1 MAGSAGKR
9 LTISC
14 LQWYRVLCAA
24 KDGELALQGQAGA
37 EMIELLQVVK
47 GERPSYNVGQMS
59 LLEKIN
65 ETADL
70 RRLPLEQLETV
81 SDEIRKYIL
90 ETMSRIGGHTGASLG
105 AIELAVALHYAF
117 DTPRDRLVWDVGH
130 QAYAHKIL
138 TGRRELLPTIK
149 QYGGI
154 SGFLRRDES
163 EYDTFGAGHAST
175 SLSAALGMAI
185 ARDRKGEDHHVVALI
200 GDASLAGGMAM
211 EAINQAGHLKTR
223 LIVVLNDNEMSI
235 APAVGALTGY
245 LNRIRGAQ
253 GYHRFKDEVEET
265 LLAIPSLGERLHHAA
280 KAMKDAIAAAVLP
293 GALVSELGF
302 KYIGYVDGHNPRA
315 LVAALREAK
324 QVKDGPVIVHA
335 LTTKGKGYPQAEKD
349 YYRWHATG
357 PFDLKTGKAVKSAA
371 KAPTYTSVFGKTLC
385 ELMEK
390 DPKIVALTAA
400 MPDGTGVCDA
410 LERFPDRSFD
420 VGIAEQHCVTF
431 AAGMSCEGLK
441 PVCAIY
447 STFLQRAF
455 DQLVHDVCIQN
466 LNVKFCLDRGG
477 IAGGDGPTHHGL
489 LDIAY
494 LRGVPNIIVMAPK
507 DEGEMRDMMLTL
519 VEHEGPAAMRYPR
532 GNGVGAS
539 IDREPELLEIG
550 KGEILRDGGEIA
562 IVAYGSMVHPSL
574 QAAENLS
581 REGIETTV
589 VNARFVKPLD
599 AQLLLALAR
608 TKRLIVTVEE
618 AYLAGGFGSAV
629 LELLEENG
637 LQDKVRV
644 VRMGIPDRLVTHGDP
659 KLLLAKYGLDT
670 DGIFTRVRES
680 IEVLDDRRAKPQ
692 KVGS

>member
-1 MAGSAGKR
+1 
-9 LTISC
+9 
-14 LQWYRVLCAA
+14 
-24 KDGELALQGQAGA
+24 
-37 EMIELLQVVK
+37 
-47 GERPSYNVGQMS
+47 MS

-65 ETADL
+65 SPADL
-70 RRLPLEQLETV
+70 RRLRLDELQGV
-81 SDEIRKYIL
+81 ADEIRQYIL
-90 ETMSRIGGHTGASLG
+90 ETMSRVGGHTGASLG
-105 AIELAVALHYAF
+105 AIELAVAMHYAF
-117 DTPRDRLVWDVGH
+117 NTPHDRLVWDVGH

-138 TGRRELLPTIK
+138 TGRRDALPTVK

-163 EYDTFGAGHAST
+163 EYDAFGAGHAST

-185 ARDRKGEDHHVVALI
+185 ARDRKGENYNVVALI
-200 GDASLAGGMAM
+200 GDASLTGGMAM
-211 EAINQAGHLKTR
+211 EAVNQAGHLKTR

-245 LNRIRGAQ
+245 LNRIREAH
-253 GYHRFKDEVEET
+253 GYHRFKDEVEEK
-265 LLAIPSLGERLHHAA
+265 LLAIPSVGERLHHAA

-293 GALVSELGF
+293 GALVNELGF
-302 KYIGYVDGHNPRA
+302 KYIGYVDGHNVRA
-315 LVAALREAK
+315 LVAALKEAE
-324 QVKDGPVIVHA
+324 QIKDGPVIVHA
-335 LTTKGKGYPQAEKD
+335 LTTKGKGHPAAERD
-349 YYRWHATG
+349 YYKWHATG
-357 PFDLKTGKAVKSAA
+357 PFDLKTGKPVKSSAS
-371 KAPTYTSVFGKTLC
+371 APTYTKVFGEALC
-385 ELMEK
+385 ELMAK
-390 DPKIVALTAA
+390 DEKIVALTAA

-410 LERFPDRSFD
+410 LVKFPKRSFD

-431 AAGMSCEGLK
+431 AAGLACEGLK

-455 DQLVHDVCIQN
+455 DQVVHDVCIQN

-494 LRGVPNIIVMAPK
+494 LRSVPNIVLMAPK
-507 DEGEMRDMMLTL
+507 DEGEMRDMLFTM
-519 VEHEGPAAMRYPR
+519 VEHDGPAAMRYPR
-532 GNGVGAS
+532 GNGIGIS
-539 IDREPELLEIG
+539 LDLDPERLEIG
-550 KGEILRDGGEIA
+550 KAELLRDGGEVA

-581 REGIETTV
+581 KDGIETTV

-599 AQLLLALAR
+599 SGLLLALAR

-618 AYLAGGFGSAV
+618 AYLAGGFGAAV

-644 VRMGIPDRLVTHGDP
+644 VRMGVPDRIVTHGDP
-659 KLLLAKYGLDT
+659 KLLLAKYGLDA
-670 DGIFTRVRES
+670 DGIYTRVKES
-680 IEVLDDRRAKPQ
+680 FEVLEDRRAKHQ
-692 KVGS
+692 KVIA

>member
-1 MAGSAGKR
+1 M
-9 LTISC
+9 T
-14 LQWYRVLCAA
+14 
-24 KDGELALQGQAGA
+24 
-37 EMIELLQVVK
+37 
-47 GERPSYNVGQMS
+47 
-59 LLEKIN
+59 LLENIN
-65 ETADL
+65 SPADL
-70 RRLPLEQLETV
+70 RRLKPEDLQEV
-81 SDEIRKYIL
+81 ADEIRQYIL

-105 AIELAVALHYAF
+105 AVELAVALHYAF
-117 DTPRDRLVWDVGH
+117 DTPHDRLVWDVGH

-138 TGRRELLPTIK
+138 TGRRDQLPTIK

-185 ARDRKGEDHHVVALI
+185 ARDKNNEDHHVVALI

-211 EAINQAGHLKTR
+211 EAINQAGHLKSR

-245 LNRIRGAQ
+245 LNRIRSAH

-265 LLAIPSLGERLHHAA
+265 LLAIPSVGERLHHAA
-280 KAMKDAIAAAVLP
+280 KTMKDAIAAAVLP

-302 KYIGYVDGHNPRA
+302 KYIGYVDGHNPNA
-315 LVAALREAK
+315 LVAAMREAQ

-335 LTTKGKGYPQAEKD
+335 LTTKGKGYPTAESD

-357 PFDLKTGKAVKSAA
+357 PFDLATGLPIKSAA
-371 KAPTYTSVFGKTLC
+371 KAPTYTGVFGKTLC
-385 ELMEK
+385 QLMEK
-390 DPKIVALTAA
+390 NERVVALTAA
-400 MPDGTGVCDA
+400 MPDGTGICDA
-410 LERFPDRSFD
+410 LQKFPKRAFD

-431 AAGMSCEGLK
+431 AAGMSCEGLI

-455 DQLVHDVCIQN
+455 DQLVHDVCIQD

-477 IAGGDGPTHHGL
+477 VAGGDGPTHHGL

-494 LRGVPNIIVMAPK
+494 LRAVPNIIVMAPK
-507 DEGEMRDMMLTL
+507 DEGEMRDMMLTMI
-519 VEHEGPAAMRYPR
+519 EHVGPAAMRYPR
-532 GNGVGAS
+532 GNGIGADIS
-539 IDREPELLEIG
+539 RAPQVLEIG

-574 QAAENLS
+574 QAAENLA
-581 REGIETTV
+581 REKIATTV

-599 AQLLLALAR
+599 AQLLLALAQ

-618 AYLAGGFGSAV
+618 AYLAGGFGSAIM
-629 LELLEENG
+629 ELLEENG

-644 VRMGIPDRLVTHGDP
+644 VRMGIPDRLVTHGDA
-659 KLLLAKYGLDT
+659 KLLLAKYGLDA
-670 DGIFTRVRES
+670 DGIYTRVKDS
-680 IEVLDDRRAKPQ
+680 IDVLDDRRAKRQ
-692 KVGS
+692 KVGR

>member
-1 MAGSAGKR
+1 
-9 LTISC
+9 
-14 LQWYRVLCAA
+14 
-24 KDGELALQGQAGA
+24 
-37 EMIELLQVVK
+37 
-47 GERPSYNVGQMS
+47 MS

-70 RRLPLEQLETV
+70 RRLPIEQLQTV
-81 SDEIRKYIL
+81 ADEIRQYIL

-138 TGRRELLPTIK
+138 TGRRDLLPTIK

-223 LIVVLNDNEMSI
+223 LIVLLNDNEMSI

-253 GYHRFKDEVEET
+253 GYHRFKDEVEEK
-265 LLAIPSLGERLHHAA
+265 LLAIPTLGGRLHHAA
-280 KAMKDAIAAAVLP
+280 KTMKDAIAAAVLP

-315 LVAALREAK
+315 LVAALREAT

-357 PFDLKTGKAVKSAA
+357 PFDLKTGRAVKGAA

-455 DQLVHDVCIQN
+455 DQIVHDVCIQN
-466 LNVKFCLDRGG
+466 LNVKFCIDRGG

-494 LRGVPNIIVMAPK
+494 LRPVPNIIVMAPK

-532 GNGVGAS
+532 GNGAGAT
-539 IDREPELLEIG
+539 IDREPRLLDIG
-550 KGEILRDGGEIA
+550 KAEILRDGGEIA

-581 REGIETTV
+581 REGIEMTV

-659 KLLLAKYGLDT
+659 KLLLAKYGLDA
-670 DGIFTRVRES
+670 DGIYTRVRES

-692 KVGS
+692 KVRS

>member
-1 MAGSAGKR
+1 
-9 LTISC
+9 
-14 LQWYRVLCAA
+14 
-24 KDGELALQGQAGA
+24 
-37 EMIELLQVVK
+37 
-47 GERPSYNVGQMS
+47 MS
-59 LLEKIN
+59 LLKNIDSS
-65 ETADL
+65 ADL
-70 RRLPLEQLETV
+70 RRLPITQLPDV
-81 SDEIRKYIL
+81 AAEIRQYIL

-117 DTPRDRLVWDVGH
+117 DTPQDRLVWDVGH

-138 TGRRELLPTIK
+138 TGRRDLLPTIK

-185 ARDRKGEDHHVVALI
+185 ARDKKGEDHHVVALI

-265 LLAIPSLGERLHHAA
+265 LLSIPSLGERLHHAA
-280 KAMKDAIAAAVLP
+280 KTVKDAIAAAVLP

-302 KYIGYVDGHNPRA
+302 KYIGYVDGHNTRA
-315 LVAALREAK
+315 LVAALREAQ

-335 LTTKGKGYPQAEKD
+335 LTTKGKGHPQAEKD

-357 PFDLKTGKAVKSAA
+357 PFDLETGNAVKSAG
-371 KAPTYTSVFGKTLC
+371 KAPTYTSVFGNTLC
-385 ELMEK
+385 QLMEK

-400 MPDGTGVCDA
+400 MPDGTGICEA
-410 LERFPDRSFD
+410 LERFPDRAFD

-447 STFLQRAF
+447 STFLQRGF

-494 LRGVPNIIVMAPK
+494 LRAVPNIIVMAPK
-507 DEGEMRDMMLTL
+507 DEGEMRDMMLTML
-519 VEHEGPAAMRYPR
+519 EHNGPAAIRYPR
-532 GNGVGAS
+532 GNGVGAD
-539 IDREPELLEIG
+539 IEREPQLVEVG

-574 QAAENLS
+574 QAADNLAK
-581 REGIETTV
+581 EGIETTV

-599 AQLLLALAR
+599 ASLLLALAR
-608 TKRLIVTVEE
+608 TKRLVVTVEE

-659 KLLLAKYGLDT
+659 KLLLAKYGLDS
-670 DGIFTRVRES
+670 DGIYTRVRES
-680 IEVLDDRRAKPQ
+680 IDVLDDRRAKPQ

>member
-1 MAGSAGKR
+1 
-9 LTISC
+9 
-14 LQWYRVLCAA
+14 LCFCQQRWIF
-24 KDGELALQGQAGA
+24 GIWE
-37 EMIELLQVVK
+37 VVK
-47 GERPSYNVGQMS
+47 QDLEGYNGATMS
-59 LLEKIN
+59 LLESIN
-65 ETADL
+65 LPADL
-70 RRLPLEQLETV
+70 RRLPPDQLRMV
-81 SDEIRKYIL
+81 ADEIREYIL
-90 ETMSRIGGHTGASLG
+90 ETMSRVGGHTGASLG
-105 AIELAVALHYAF
+105 AVELAVALHYAF

-138 TGRRELLPTIK
+138 TGRRDLLPTIK

-185 ARDRKGEDHHVVALI
+185 ARDRKGENHHVVALI

-211 EAINQAGHLKTR
+211 EAINQAGHLKSR

-245 LNRIRGAQ
+245 LNRIRSAH

-265 LLAIPSLGERLHHAA
+265 LLAIPSVGGRLHHAA
-280 KAMKDAIAAAVLP
+280 KTVKDAIAAAVLP

-315 LVAALREAK
+315 LVAALREAQ

-357 PFDLKTGKAVKSAA
+357 PFDLKTGKAIKSIS
-371 KAPTYTSVFGKTLC
+371 KAPTYTSVFGDTLC
-385 ELMEK
+385 QLMEK

-400 MPDGTGVCDA
+400 MPDGTGVCSA
-410 LERFPDRSFD
+410 LEKFPERAFD

-447 STFLQRAF
+447 STFLQRGF

-477 IAGGDGPTHHGL
+477 IAGGDGQTHHGL

-494 LRGVPNIIVMAPK
+494 LRGVPNIVVMAPK
-507 DEGEMRDMMLTL
+507 DEGEMRDMMFTML
-519 VEHEGPAAMRYPR
+519 EHNGPAAMRYPR
-532 GNGVGAS
+532 GNGIGAN
-539 IDREPELLEIG
+539 IEREPQLLEMG
-550 KGEILRDGGEIA
+550 KGEILRDGGEIG

-574 QAAENLS
+574 AAAENLAK
-581 REGIETTV
+581 EGIEATV

-599 AQLLLALAR
+599 APLLLALAR
-608 TKRLIVTVEE
+608 TKRLLVTVEE
-618 AYLAGGFGSAV
+618 AYLAAGFGSAV

-644 VRMGIPDRLVTHGDP
+644 VRMGIPDRLITQGDP
-659 KLLLAKYGLDT
+659 KLLLAKYGLDA
-670 DGIFTRVRES
+670 DGIYTRVKES
-680 IEVLDDRRAKPQ
+680 IEVLEDRRAKPQ
-692 KVGS
+692 RIVS

>member
-1 MAGSAGKR
+1 MH
-9 LTISC
+9 
-14 LQWYRVLCAA
+14 
-24 KDGELALQGQAGA
+24 E
-37 EMIELLQVVK
+37 
-47 GERPSYNVGQMS
+47 MS
-59 LLEKIN
+59 LLENIN
-65 ETADL
+65 SAADL
-70 RRLPLEQLETV
+70 RRLSIAELPEV
-81 SDEIRKYIL
+81 AAEIRQYIL

-138 TGRRELLPTIK
+138 TGRRDLLPTIK

-185 ARDRKGEDHHVVALI
+185 ARDKKGEQHHVVALI

-245 LNRIRGAQ
+245 LNRIRTAQ

-265 LLAIPSLGERLHHAA
+265 LLSIPSLGERLHHAA
-280 KAMKDAIAAAVLP
+280 KTVKDAIAAAVLP

-324 QVKDGPVIVHA
+324 QIKDGPVIVHA
-335 LTTKGKGYPQAEKD
+335 LTTKGKGHPQAEKD

-357 PFDLKTGKAVKSAA
+357 PFDLKTGTAIKSAA
-371 KAPTYTSVFGKTLC
+371 KAPTYTAVFGKTLC
-385 ELMEK
+385 QLMEK
-390 DPKIVALTAA
+390 DPKVVALTAA
-400 MPDGTGVCDA
+400 MPDGTGVCEA
-410 LERFPDRSFD
+410 LERFPDRAFD

-431 AAGMSCEGLK
+431 AAGMSVEGLK

-447 STFLQRAF
+447 STFLQRGF

-494 LRGVPNIIVMAPK
+494 LRSVPNIVVMAPK
-507 DEGEMRDMMLTL
+507 DEGEMRDMMLTML
-519 VEHEGPAAMRYPR
+519 EHNGPAAMRYPR
-532 GNGVGAS
+532 GNGVGAD
-539 IDREPELLEIG
+539 IEREPQLVEIG
-550 KGEILRDGGEIA
+550 KGEILRDGGEVA
-562 IVAYGSMVHPSL
+562 IIAYGSMVHPSL
-574 QAAENLS
+574 QAAENLAKD
-581 REGIETTV
+581 GIETTV

-599 AQLLLALAR
+599 SSLLLALAR
-608 TKRLIVTVEE
+608 TKRLLITVEE
-618 AYLAGGFGSAV
+618 AYLAGGFGSAI

-659 KLLLAKYGLDT
+659 KLLLAKYGLDA
-670 DGIFTRVRES
+670 DGIYTRVRES
-680 IEVLDDRRAKPQ
+680 IDVLDERRAKPQ
-692 KVGS
+692 KVSS

>member
-1 MAGSAGKR
+1 MR
-9 LTISC
+9 
-14 LQWYRVLCAA
+14 
-24 KDGELALQGQAGA
+24 
-37 EMIELLQVVK
+37 
-47 GERPSYNVGQMS
+47 NQMS
-59 LLEKIN
+59 LLESIN
-65 ETADL
+65 APADL
-70 RRLPLEQLETV
+70 RRLRFDQLQTV
-81 SDEIRKYIL
+81 ADEIRQYIL
-90 ETMSRIGGHTGASLG
+90 ETMSRVGGHTGASLG
-105 AIELAVALHYAF
+105 AVELAVALHYAF

-138 TGRRELLPTIK
+138 TGRKEMLSTIK

-175 SLSAALGMAI
+175 SISAALGMAI

-245 LNRIRGAQ
+245 LNRLRYAQ
-253 GYHRFKDEVEET
+253 GYHRFKGEVEET

-280 KAMKDAIAAAVLP
+280 KTMKDAIAAAVLP
-293 GALVSELGF
+293 GALVNELGF

-315 LVAALREAK
+315 LVAAMREAR
-324 QVKDGPVIVHA
+324 QIKDGPVIVHA
-335 LTTKGKGYPQAEKD
+335 LTVKGKGFPEAESD

-357 PFDLKTGKAVKSAA
+357 PFDLQTGKPVKSAA
-371 KAPTYTSVFGKTLC
+371 KAPTYTSVFGQALC

-390 DPKIVALTAA
+390 DPKVVALTAA
-400 MPDGTGVCDA
+400 MPDGTGVCQA
-410 LERFPDRSFD
+410 LERFPDRAFD

-431 AAGMSCEGLK
+431 AAGLSCEGLK

-447 STFLQRAF
+447 STFLQRGF
-455 DQLVHDVCIQN
+455 DQLIHDVCIQD

-489 LDIAY
+489 IDIAY
-494 LRGVPNIIVMAPK
+494 LRAVPNIILMAPK
-507 DEGEMRDMMLTL
+507 DEGEMRDMLRTM
-519 VEHEGPAAMRYPR
+519 VEHVGPAAMRYPR
-532 GNGVGAS
+532 GNGVGAP
-539 IDREPELLEIG
+539 IDREPRLLEIG
-550 KGEILRDGGEIA
+550 KGELLRDGGEIA
-562 IVAYGSMVHPSL
+562 IVAYGSMVHPAL
-574 QAAENLS
+574 EAADHLAKD
-581 REGIETTV
+581 GIEATV

-599 AQLLLALAR
+599 SQLLLALAR

-637 LQDKVRV
+637 LQDRVRL

-659 KLLLAKYGLDT
+659 KLLLAKYGLDV
-670 DGIFTRVRES
+670 DGIYTRVRES
-680 IEVLDDRRAKPQ
+680 VEVLEDRRAKPQ
-692 KVGS
+692 RAL

>member
-1 MAGSAGKR
+1 M
-9 LTISC
+9 
-14 LQWYRVLCAA
+14 
-24 KDGELALQGQAGA
+24 D
-37 EMIELLQVVK
+37 LLD
-47 GERPSYNVGQMS
+47 N
-59 LLEKIN
+59 IN
-65 ETADL
+65 SPADL
-70 RRLPLEQLETV
+70 RRLPLDKLQQV
-81 SDEIRKYIL
+81 ADEIRQYIL

-117 DTPRDRLVWDVGH
+117 ETPVDRLVWDVGH

-138 TGRRELLPTIK
+138 TGRRDLLPTIK

-163 EYDTFGAGHAST
+163 EYDMFGAGHAST
-175 SLSAALGMAI
+175 SLSAALGMAV

-211 EAINQAGHLKTR
+211 EAINQAGHLKSR

-235 APAVGALTGY
+235 APAVGALAGY
-245 LNRIRGAQ
+245 LNRIRGAH

-265 LLAIPSLGERLHHAA
+265 LLAITSLGERLHHAA
-280 KAMKDAIAAAVLP
+280 KTVKDAIAAAVLP
-293 GALVSELGF
+293 GALINELGF

-315 LVAALREAK
+315 LVAAFREAQQIK
-324 QVKDGPVIVHA
+324 GGPVIVHA

-357 PFDLKTGKAVKSAA
+357 PFDLKSGQAIKSKAS
-371 KAPTYTSVFGKTLC
+371 APTYTAVFGNTLA

-390 DPKIVALTAA
+390 DEKIIALTAA
-400 MPDGTGVCDA
+400 MPDGTGVCTP
-410 LERFPDRSFD
+410 LERFPERSFD

-447 STFLQRAF
+447 STFLQRGF
-455 DQLVHDVCIQN
+455 DQLIHDVCIQN

-477 IAGGDGPTHHGL
+477 VAGSDGPTHHGL

-494 LRGVPNIIVMAPK
+494 LRAVPNLVVMAPK
-507 DEGEMRDMMLTL
+507 DEGELRDMLLTM
-519 VEHEGPAAMRYPR
+519 VEHVGPAAMRYPR
-532 GNGVGAS
+532 GNGVGAD
-539 IDREPELLEIG
+539 IARAPQLLEIG

-574 QAAENLS
+574 QAAANLAKEN
-581 REGIETTV
+581 IEATV

-599 AQLLLALAR
+599 ASLLLALAK

-644 VRMGIPDRLVTHGDP
+644 VRMGIPDRLVTHGDA
-659 KLLLAKYGLDT
+659 KLLLAKYGLDG
-670 DGIFTRVRES
+670 DGIYTRVKES
-680 IEVLDDRRAKPQ
+680 VDVMDHRRTKPQ
-692 KVGS
+692 KVGR